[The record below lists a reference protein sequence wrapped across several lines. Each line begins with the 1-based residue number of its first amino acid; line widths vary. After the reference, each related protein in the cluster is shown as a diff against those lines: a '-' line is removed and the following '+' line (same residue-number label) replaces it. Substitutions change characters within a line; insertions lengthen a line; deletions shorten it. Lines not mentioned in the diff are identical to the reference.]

1 MRGPSEHSPGARDPL
16 YESLL
21 WCLGGLGQLLQ
32 PWTFDFSSDLL
43 TYLRDA
49 ERTGDFCKALW
60 GAEVLSRL
68 SVLTAFMQL
77 SWVLSLSWE
86 SQPPAGQQERLV
98 YTELC
103 QWFLKRHTVTSREV
117 WTHNIKRILRCEATF
132 CWGFKNGGRMI
143 NTVLVSVWVRGKLS

>member
-1 MRGPSEHSPGARDPL
+1 MRGPSEHSPGAKDPL

-49 ERTGDFCKALW
+49 ERTSDFCKALW

-117 WTHNIKRILRCEATF
+117 CVCTHEHTILK
-132 CWGFKNGGRMI
+132 GFWDVKPHSVE
-143 NTVLVSVWVRGKLS
+143 VLKMGEEW